1 MNDTIKSTYYY
12 GGNAFKHSVGKDK
25 AYCIGD
31 YSKVP
36 VRNLDA
42 IKSIEVIDNDDN
54 YVYEIETET
63 HWYSAGDVL
72 THNCAVPEALLYFD
86 YFARKEWGDDYY
98 LHTEDIVNP
107 RSQHPR
113 TIREQ
118 IHQHF
123 QQVVYSINQPA
134 AARGLQSA
142 FVNFS
147 YYDKAFY
154 EGMFGNFVFPD
165 FTKPIWESFNWLQ
178 KDFMQ
183 WFNDERKKCILTF
196 PVESFAMVYQDHEF
210 LDPESADFVAEEYA
224 RGHSFFTYI
233 SDTVDSLS
241 SCCFEGDEV
250 ISIQEPDTA
259 YFIKISDFVDGI
271 SSIISQDGHHIENSQ
286 YKILSFKD
294 NGEVEHVTITG
305 ILKKKYSGNMFTIKT
320 DSSSIKITEDHLV
333 LVRDLQD
340 DTIKQVPAG
349 DIYMDPDRYLI
360 AIED

>member
-1 MNDTIKSTYYY
+1 
-12 GGNAFKHSVGKDK
+12 
-25 AYCIGD
+25 
-31 YSKVP
+31 
-36 VRNLDA
+36 
-42 IKSIEVIDNDDN
+42 
-54 YVYEIETET
+54 
-63 HWYSAGDVL
+63 
-72 THNCAVPEALLYFD
+72 
-86 YFARKEWGDDYY
+86 
-98 LHTEDIVNP
+98 
-107 RSQHPR
+107 
-113 TIREQ
+113 
-118 IHQHF
+118 
-123 QQVVYSINQPA
+123 
-134 AARGLQSA
+134 
-142 FVNFS
+142 
-147 YYDKAFY
+147 
-154 EGMFGNFVFPD
+154 
-165 FTKPIWESFNWLQ
+165 
-178 KDFMQ
+178 MQ

-271 SSIISQDGHHIENSQ
+271 SSIISQDGRHIENSQ

-294 NGEVEHVTITG
+294 NGEVEPVTITG

-320 DSSSIKITEDHLV
+320 GSSSIKITEDHLV